1 LTPTIS
7 DSKTLL
13 TAYEIIKSKQ
23 FNAIST
29 VDNKI
34 LNNINSKW
42 FSQTAQKLKNGSF
55 QFKSVKRLILL
66 KPNKYDNKSLAI
78 YNFKDKIVQQAICII
93 LEQIFEPEFL
103 KTSNDFRTFRGCH
116 SILKQIKMNWSGISW
131 FLEFSIP
138 KCFEEIDKKKLINIL
153 QEKIDDQNF
162 LDLISQ
168 LFNVGIL
175 GWKINNFAL
184 SSKTFQNCSVFIILS
199 NIYLHKLDLE
209 INKIQKEH
217 LAGKNRRLSNE
228 YHNLTQILKTKKLK
242 ILPIE
247 KQTAIAPQ
255 RIDKAGLLGL
265 TRTDWNNPNFIRI
278 RYVRHVDE
286 FLFGIAGPK
295 ELVNLI
301 KKRIIIFAK
310 SNLNLE
316 LTGGK
321 ITHIASGKISFLGM
335 EISAIPHSKF
345 LKRSAKI
352 LEKKKRIK
360 NRLALQRSVRDSKI
374 LKAIQLSLKKAIRA
388 KSLSNPKDF
397 PNLKKKFQALRKS
410 IISDREF
417 AKSSITSYKEFI
429 KSLYS
434 VYIFVPTSLENT
446 LKEFELELKNWDDSL
461 KPNIL
466 EHRRNSYKKLT
477 SPFKTLPLKIN
488 APFKIIRE
496 KLKSNNI
503 ISKANRPKAVHR
515 LATQSD
521 KMIVTWFRSIGQ
533 GLLNYYRCC
542 NNFYKIKVYVD
553 YFIRWSAIHTL
564 STKHR
569 TSSKKII
576 EKLSKNL
583 IIKDSSGFKLT
594 SFINNNTI
602 KSMGRKFITNVYYN
616 TGLRILDTIWLKF
629 TKSKWFGIKC
639 SIKNCNE
646 NSPLKMYNI
655 NKLTKI
661 KETFNCIF
669 IITKKN
675 KRIYHKDAFRLAYKY
690 KQIPFCKKHHQLLN
704 SKKISLED
712 LDWEYIK
719 H

>member
-1 LTPTIS
+1 
-7 DSKTLL
+7 
-13 TAYEIIKSKQ
+13 
-23 FNAIST
+23 
-29 VDNKI
+29 
-34 LNNINSKW
+34 
-42 FSQTAQKLKNGSF
+42 
-55 QFKSVKRLILL
+55 
-66 KPNKYDNKSLAI
+66 
-78 YNFKDKIVQQAICII
+78 
-93 LEQIFEPEFL
+93 
-103 KTSNDFRTFRGCH
+103 
-116 SILKQIKMNWSGISW
+116 
-131 FLEFSIP
+131 
-138 KCFEEIDKKKLINIL
+138 
-153 QEKIDDQNF
+153 
-162 LDLISQ
+162 
-168 LFNVGIL
+168 
-175 GWKINNFAL
+175 
-184 SSKTFQNCSVFIILS
+184 
-199 NIYLHKLDLE
+199 
-209 INKIQKEH
+209 
-217 LAGKNRRLSNE
+217 
-228 YHNLTQILKTKKLK
+228 
-242 ILPIE
+242 
-247 KQTAIAPQ
+247 
-255 RIDKAGLLGL
+255 
-265 TRTDWNNPNFIRI
+265 
-278 RYVRHVDE
+278 
-286 FLFGIAGPK
+286 
-295 ELVNLI
+295 
-301 KKRIIIFAK
+301 
-310 SNLNLE
+310 
-316 LTGGK
+316 
-321 ITHIASGKISFLGM
+321 M